1 MRVREFVALL
11 TEKVYGVLCQG
22 TKPISRQ
29 DVTQFVREF
38 YALGK
43 GQTRRVSP
51 ADRLRERYERDVK
64 THGIPVGTFLERVLW
79 SRDRLVSQDGGHW
92 RDEPQLSPKQLR
104 HYNQLLRSR
113 TDPVDQELSR
123 INESRS
129 FGIVRLCSPPAAGPV
144 SGRGR
149 ARVSSG
155 VHVEDRV
162 LGLASWDH
170 QPWAAPVGGPQ

>member
-1 MRVREFVALL
+1 MGVGQAHELLELPPLLMRVREFVALL

-64 THGIPVGTFLERVLW
+64 THGIPVGEFKRHRLLDRARQKGLARLMYQVCLSAIVTNTK
-79 SRDRLVSQDGGHW
+79 RLVRALEEQ
-92 RDEPQLSPKQLR
+92 
-104 HYNQLLRSR
+104 
-113 TDPVDQELSR
+113 
-123 INESRS
+123 
-129 FGIVRLCSPPAAGPV
+129 
-144 SGRGR
+144 RG
-149 ARVSSG
+149 ARK
-155 VHVEDRV
+155 VE
-162 LGLASWDH
+162 
-170 QPWAAPVGGPQ
+170 